1 MHYGDEH
8 QAKNQKLRIV
18 VYKHGVAGKVSKP
31 EYKPDGLLKRNS
43 VSYQIA
49 SIQECHLFDVGIL
62 YRMMKDPYKYL
73 NKALSDKPFEEWME
87 LEITSPDY
95 DKIEVLSVT
104 NVSKHPDDSKR
115 LH

>member
-1 MHYGDEH
+1 
-8 QAKNQKLRIV
+8 
-18 VYKHGVAGKVSKP
+18 
-31 EYKPDGLLKRNS
+31 
-43 VSYQIA
+43 
-49 SIQECHLFDVGIL
+49 
-62 YRMMKDPYKYL
+62 MKDPYKYL

-87 LEITSPDY
+87 LEIASPDY